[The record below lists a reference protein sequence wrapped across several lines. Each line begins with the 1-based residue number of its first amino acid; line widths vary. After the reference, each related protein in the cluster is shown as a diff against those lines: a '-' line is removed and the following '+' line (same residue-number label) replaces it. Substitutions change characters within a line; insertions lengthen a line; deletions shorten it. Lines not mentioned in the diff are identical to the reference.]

1 MMKMH
6 IFYRALALL
15 LLLVSATACFNNED
29 DDGPRLPGRTINFG
43 GFIKTD
49 GDGQRTEGIDPDDW
63 RLDVIFIREELELYP
78 LNLSPLCSSTE
89 GTVINPA
96 YPNPFQDTLALQI
109 ENPDDAAIDMVI
121 VDRFYEPQLIF
132 PPLLLGSD
140 SVINFSLD
148 LRLLP
153 SDLDTMR
160 LYYVMG
166 KGDCTLRG
174 YGDILR
180 Q

>member
-6 IFYRALALL
+6 VLFRALALL
-15 LLLVSATACFNNED
+15 LLVTTTAACLNED
-29 DDGPRLPGRTINFG
+29 DDGPNPPGRTINFG

-49 GDGQRTEGIDPDDW
+49 GNGERVEGVDPDDW
-63 RLDVIFIREELELYP
+63 RLDAVFIREELELYP
-78 LNLSPLCSSTE
+78 LNLRPLCSSSE
-89 GTVINPA
+89 GTLINPA
-96 YPNPFQDTLALQI
+96 FPNPFQDTLALRV
-109 ENPDDAAIDMVI
+109 ENPDDSAIDMVV

-132 PPLLLGSD
+132 TPLLLGTD
-140 SVINFSLD
+140 SAITFTLD
-148 LRLLP
+148 LRALP

-160 LYYVMG
+160 LYYVIG